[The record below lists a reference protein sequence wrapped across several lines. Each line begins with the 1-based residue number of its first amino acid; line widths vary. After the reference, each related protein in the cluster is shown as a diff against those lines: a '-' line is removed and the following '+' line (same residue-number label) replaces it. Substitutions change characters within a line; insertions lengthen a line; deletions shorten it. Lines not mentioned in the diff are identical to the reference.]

1 MRRLALS
8 TVFLTIICTATAQQP
23 ETLAFVNAGVYAS
36 PDAPLLENAVVIVRG
51 ATIAQVGSSS
61 SLTIPTGA
69 RIVDLRAAIVT
80 AGFQNSHVH
89 FSEQKWAGAAGQSA
103 QNLSDQL
110 EAMLTRYG
118 FTTVVD
124 TGSFLPD
131 TVALRRRIESG
142 EIGGPRILSA
152 GIPIYPPNGIP
163 YYVRDGLPPDLL
175 KLLHQPATETQAV
188 SAVRQNIDGGA
199 DIVKLFTGSWVTNQR
214 VLPMPAHL
222 ARAAAA
228 EAHRRGKLV
237 YSHASSVAGLE
248 VALDARVDVI
258 AHALDDTRGLAE
270 DLLRGMR
277 KQNVALV
284 PTLTLFADSGDAT
297 PGIFAQVAYYQRLGG
312 QILFGTDV
320 GYHSM
325 YEPTLEYESLA
336 MTGLTWRQVLASLTT
351 NPADRFGES
360 KTRGRV
366 APGMAADL
374 VILARDPALD
384 IRAFVEVAQTIR
396 AGQIIY
402 SRP

>member
-1 MRRLALS
+1 MQRCTRLPRRHR
-8 TVFLTIICTATAQQP
+8 
-23 ETLAFVNAGVYAS
+23 
-36 PDAPLLENAVVIVRG
+36 LENAVVIVSD

-61 SLTIPTGA
+61 SLVIPTGA
-69 RIVDLRAAIVT
+69 TIVDLGGAIVT

-89 FSEQKWAGAAGQSA
+89 FSEQKCAGAAGQSA
-103 QNLSDQL
+103 HKLADQL

-152 GIPIYPPNGIP
+152 GVPLYPPNGIP

-175 KLLHQPATETQAV
+175 KLLPQPATDMQAV

-199 DIVKLFTGSWVTNQR
+199 DVVKLFTGSWVTNQR
-214 VLPMPAHL
+214 VLPMPADV
-222 ARAAAA
+222 ARAAVA
-228 EAHRRGKLV
+228 EAHQRGKLV

-248 VALDARVDVI
+248 VALNARVDVI
-258 AHALDDTRGLAE
+258 AHAFDDTRGLSE
-270 DLLRGMR
+270 DHLRGMR
-277 KQNVALV
+277 NQNMALV
-284 PTLTLFADSGDAT
+284 PTLTLFADAGDAARR
-297 PGIFAQVAYYQRLGG
+297 IFAEVADYQRLCG

-320 GYHSM
+320 GYHAM

-336 MTGLTWRQVLASLTT
+336 RTGLTWRQVLASPTT

-360 KTRGRV
+360 KNRGRV
-366 APGMAADL
+366 VPGMAADL
-374 VILARDPALD
+374 VVLARDPPLD
-384 IRAFVEVAQTIR
+384 IRAFVEVGQTIR
-396 AGQIIY
+396 AGRIIY

>member
-1 MRRLALS
+1 MPPRVRSPMVRLNSRSRNPTPPSILWEAMRQLALPAL
-8 TVFLTIICTATAQQP
+8 FLTVICTATAQQP
-23 ETLAFVNAGVYAS
+23 ATLALVNAKVYAS
-36 PDAPLLENAVVIVRG
+36 PEAAPLENAVVIVRD
-51 ATIAQVGSSS
+51 ATIAQVSSS
-61 SLTIPTGA
+61 SSVAPPTGA
-69 RIVDLRAAIVT
+69 TIVDLRGAIVM

-89 FSEQKWAGAAGQSA
+89 FSEQKWAGAAAQSA
-103 QNLSDQL
+103 QKLSDQL

-118 FTTVVD
+118 FTTVID

-142 EIGGPRILSA
+142 EIAGPRILSA
-152 GIPIYPPNGIP
+152 GVPLYPPNGIP

-175 KLLHQPATETQAV
+175 KLLHQPATDTQAV

-199 DIVKLFTGSWVTNQR
+199 DVVKLFTGSWVTNQR
-214 VLPMPAHL
+214 VFPMPADV
-222 ARAAAA
+222 ARAAVG

-248 VALDARVDVI
+248 VALNARVDVI

-270 DLLRGMR
+270 DHLRNMR
-277 KQNVALV
+277 NQNVALV

-297 PGIFAQVAYYQRLGG
+297 PRIFAEVADYHRLGG

-325 YEPTLEYESLA
+325 YEPMLEYESLSK
-336 MTGLTWRQVLASLTT
+336 TGLTWRQVLASLTT

-366 APGMAADL
+366 
-374 VILARDPALD
+374 
-384 IRAFVEVAQTIR
+384 
-396 AGQIIY
+396 
-402 SRP
+402 